1 MSKSFQLEIINVYLQ
16 AEKTAKNFKSNI
28 NLQKQMQSKGF
39 IRVIAVLLVLVCLF
53 YLSFSFVT
61 NSVENEAADKAA
73 QLARTEALKKSKDV
87 NSEIYK
93 AAYDSVYNKAYAKNL
108 KDVGQEEVYLWY
120 TYNQVREKQIGLG
133 LDLKGGMTVTLQ
145 INVADIVRAKATNPL
160 DAKLNEALEYASK
173 NPGNDFVGAFA
184 KKYEELVPGVRLSQ
198 KFNTVEGVNANDDNA
213 KVEGVLREKARTDIS
228 RSVNLLRER
237 IDRFGV
243 IAPNIKEMQR
253 EGQILMELPGV
264 KEPERVYKLI
274 QTSARLEFYATYT
287 VDKVQGAF
295 LQLSE
300 DVAAGN
306 AHVAEVAT
314 EVATEVAEGED
325 VAANNEAVGTAA
337 VEAAP
342 AVAPAKPAEG
352 EKTLAQLLWSQD
364 KMVVTVTE
372 NKKTVEKEVPV
383 TAYVGGACV
392 AVVNELDTAA
402 VNTILRSPAAK
413 RILPNDLK
421 CAWSVKGVD
430 KKGTYFQLVALK
442 TVNGEAA
449 LGDEDMID
457 DASAE
462 LQQFSGSYEVN
473 MTMNSDAAAKWAK
486 VTRENVGNQVA
497 IVLDD
502 QVYSFPTV
510 NTAIEGGRSSITGN
524 FTVDEANDLVNVL
537 TGGGMSASVDIVS
550 HTEIGPSLGQEAIE
564 AGIWSFVI
572 ALILLML
579 FMIAFYGFTPAMIAN
594 MCLILNL
601 FFTLG
606 ILASFQA
613 VLTLPGICGIVL
625 SLGMAVDANVL
636 IFERT
641 KEELRAGKN
650 LKAALAD
657 GYKNAFSAIFDSN
670 LTSVITAIILMSY
683 GTGLIK
689 GFATTLLISIIC
701 SFFTAVFV
709 SRLVFEALLK
719 KERNYT
725 FTTALSRNLL
735 ANTKVDF
742 LGQRKKALFVV
753 VALVVVIV
761 ASFFMRGINKGIDFS
776 GGRNYIVQF
785 DHSVKTDD
793 IQSKL
798 QPLFGDASVSV
809 ITVDNDTKVRV
820 STNYKINEQND
831 GIDNEIMGKLYEGLK
846 DEFKGMSQEDF
857 SVKNEKVGVVSTEMV
872 GPSIA
877 DDMTRG
883 AIWSVILSLIAIALY
898 ILIRFRDIAFS
909 VGALASLAF
918 TSFIIIGFYSLFWG
932 ILPFSMEIDQQFIAA
947 ILTIIGYAIND
958 TVVVFDRVRET
969 IGLYPKQPRYD
980 VINRSLNST
989 LTRTIMTS
997 CTTVLVL
1004 LVIFLLGGETI
1015 RGFVFAML
1023 FGVIIGTLST
1033 IYVATP
1039 VAYSM
1044 MRKKEAKKAAK

>member
-1 MSKSFQLEIINVYLQ
+1 
-16 AEKTAKNFKSNI
+16 
-28 NLQKQMQSKGF
+28 MQSKGF
-39 IRVIAVLLVLVCLF
+39 IRVITVLLVLVCLF
-53 YLSFSFVT
+53 YLSFSLVT
-61 NSVENEAADKAA
+61 NSVENDAADSARKTAATEAAKI
-73 QLARTEALKKSKDV
+73 SKDSK
-87 NSEIYK
+87 SEAYRN
-93 AAYDSVYNKAYAKNL
+93 AYDSIYDKAYAKYL
-108 KDVGQEEVYLWY
+108 KDMGQEEVYMWY

-145 INVADIVRAKATNPL
+145 ISVADIVRSKATNPL
-160 DAKLNEALEYASK
+160 DAKLNEALTYASQ
-173 NPGNDFVGAFA
+173 NPGDDFVAAFC
-184 KKYEELVPGVRLSQ
+184 KKYEELVPGVRLAQ
-198 KFNTVEGVNANDDNA
+198 KFNSVDGVSANDNNS
-213 KVEGVLREKARTDIS
+213 KVESVLREKTRSDVS

-274 QTSARLEFYATYT
+274 QTSAKLEFYATYQF
-287 VDKVQGAF
+287 DNS
-295 LQLSE
+295 LQNSLHALSE
-300 DVAAGN
+300 DFAAGN
-306 AHVAEVAT
+306 GNVAAAAAAPVAT
-314 EVATEVAEGED
+314 EADAEAAPVAES
-325 VAANNEAVGTAA
+325 TAA
-337 VEAAP
+337 EAAAPATVAEAAP
-342 AVAPAKPAEG
+342 AAKVEGKSLADMIWTKDMMTMVGKDGKDVQVPA
-352 EKTLAQLLWSQD
+352 QQ
-364 KMVVTVTE
+364 
-372 NKKTVEKEVPV
+372 
-383 TAYVGGACV
+383 YIGGACV
-392 AVVNELDTAA
+392 GVANEADTAA
-402 VNTILRSPAAK
+402 VNRILNSPAAK

-430 KKGTYFQLVALK
+430 KKGTYFQLVALR
-442 TVNGEAA
+442 TSNGEAA
-449 LGDEDMID
+449 LADADMID

-462 LQQFSGSYEVN
+462 LNQFSGSYEVS
-473 MTMNSDAAAKWAK
+473 MTMNTDAASKWAK
-486 VTRENVGNQVA
+486 VTRDNIGKQVA

-524 FTVDEANDLVNVL
+524 FTVEEANDLVNVL
-537 TGGGMSASVDIVS
+537 TGGGMSASVKIVS
-550 HTEIGPSLGQEAIE
+550 HTEIGPSLGQQAIE

-572 ALILLML
+572 ALVLLMIY
-579 FMIAFYGFTPAMIAN
+579 MICFYGFAPAMVAN

-650 LKAALAD
+650 VKAALAD

-670 LTSVITAIILMSY
+670 LTSVITAIILMVY

-701 SFFTAVFV
+701 SFFTAVFI

-719 KERNYT
+719 KKDRTYT
-725 FTTALSRNLL
+725 FTTKISQNLL
-735 ANTKVDF
+735 VNTKVNF
-742 LGQRKKALFVV
+742 LGQTKKAWSIIGVI
-753 VALVVVIV
+753 VVVIV
-761 ASFFMRGINKGIDFS
+761 ASFFIRGINKGIDFS
-776 GGRNYIVQF
+776 GGRNYVVQF
-785 DHSVKTDD
+785 DHSVNTDD
-793 IQSKL
+793 ITKKL
-798 QPLFGDASVSV
+798 TPLFPDASVSV
-809 ITVDNDTKVRV
+809 ITVDNDTKVRI
-820 STNYKINEQND
+820 STNYKIADNGDN
-831 GIDNEIMGKLYEGLK
+831 IDNEIMQKLYEGLQSELNGMPYDNFNVK
-846 DEFKGMSQEDF
+846 DEHH
-857 SVKNEKVGVVSTEMV
+857 GVVSSEMV

-883 AIWSVILSLIAIALY
+883 AIWSVLLSLIAIALY
-898 ILIRFRDIAFS
+898 ILLRFRDFAFS
-909 VGALASLAF
+909 MGALVSLAF
-918 TSFIIIGFYSLFWG
+918 TSLVIIGFYSLFWG
-932 ILPFSMEIDQQFIAA
+932 VLPFSMEVDQQFIAA

-958 TVVVFDRVRET
+958 TVVVFDRVREM
-969 IGLYPKQPRYD
+969 IGLYPKQDRRD
-980 VINRSLNST
+980 VINHSLNST

-997 CTTVLVL
+997 TTTVLVL

-1023 FGVIIGTLST
+1023 FGVIVGTLAT

-1039 VAYSM
+1039 VAYWM
-1044 MRKKEAKKAAK
+1044 MHRKANKKK

>member
-1 MSKSFQLEIINVYLQ
+1 
-16 AEKTAKNFKSNI
+16 
-28 NLQKQMQSKGF
+28 MQSKGF
-39 IRVIAVLLVLVCLF
+39 IRVITVLLVLVCLF
-53 YLSFSFVT
+53 YLSFSLVT
-61 NSVENEAADKAA
+61 NSVENDAADSARKTAA
-73 QLARTEALKKSKDV
+73 AAAAKISKDSK
-87 NSEIYK
+87 SEAYRN
-93 AAYDSVYNKAYAKNL
+93 AYDSIYDKAYAKYL
-108 KDVGQEEVYLWY
+108 KDMGQEEVYMWY

-145 INVADIVRAKATNPL
+145 ISVADIVRSKATNPL
-160 DAKLNEALEYASK
+160 DAKLNEALTYASQ
-173 NPGNDFVGAFA
+173 NPGDDFVAAFC
-184 KKYEELVPGVRLSQ
+184 KKYEELVPGVRLAQ
-198 KFNTVEGVNANDDNA
+198 KFNSVDGVSANDNNS
-213 KVEGVLREKARTDIS
+213 KVESVLREKTRSDVS

-274 QTSARLEFYATYT
+274 QTSAKLEFYATYQF
-287 VDKVQGAF
+287 DNS
-295 LQLSE
+295 LQHSLSALSE
-300 DVAAGN
+300 DFAAGN
-306 AHVAEVAT
+306 
-314 EVATEVAEGED
+314 GN
-325 VAANNEAVGTAA
+325 VAAAA
-337 VEAAP
+337 AAPAATQADVEAAP
-342 AVAPAKPAEG
+342 AAESTAAEAAAPATVAETDPAAKVEG
-352 EKTLAQLLWSQD
+352 KSLAEMIWTKD
-364 KMVVTVTE
+364 MMTMVGKDGKDVQ
-372 NKKTVEKEVPV
+372 VP
-383 TAYVGGACV
+383 AQQYIGGACV
-392 AVVNELDTAA
+392 GVANEADTAA
-402 VNTILRSPAAK
+402 VNRILNSPAAK

-430 KKGTYFQLVALK
+430 KKGTYFQLVALR
-442 TVNGEAA
+442 TSNGEAA
-449 LGDEDMID
+449 LSDADMID

-462 LQQFSGSYEVN
+462 LNQFSGSYEVS
-473 MTMNSDAAAKWAK
+473 MTMNTDAASKWAK
-486 VTRENVGNQVA
+486 VTRDNIGKQVA

-524 FTVDEANDLVNVL
+524 FTVEEANDLVNVL
-537 TGGGMSASVDIVS
+537 TGGGMSASVKIVS
-550 HTEIGPSLGQEAIE
+550 HTEIGPSLGQQAIE

-572 ALILLML
+572 ALVLLMIY
-579 FMIAFYGFTPAMIAN
+579 MICFYGFAPAMVAN

-650 LKAALAD
+650 VKAALAD

-670 LTSVITAIILMSY
+670 LTSVITAIILMVY

-701 SFFTAVFV
+701 SFFTAVFI

-719 KERNYT
+719 KKDRAYT
-725 FTTALSRNLL
+725 FTTKISQNFLV
-735 ANTKVDF
+735 NTKVNF
-742 LGQRKKALFVV
+742 LGQTKKAWTII
-753 VALVVVIV
+753 AAIVVVII
-761 ASFFMRGINKGIDFS
+761 ASFFIRGINKGIDFS
-776 GGRNYIVQF
+776 GGRNYVVQF
-785 DHSVKTDD
+785 DHSVNTDD
-793 IQSKL
+793 ITKKL
-798 QPLFGDASVSV
+798 APLFPDASVSV
-809 ITVDNDTKVRV
+809 ITVDNDTKVRI
-820 STNYKINEQND
+820 STNYKIADNGDN
-831 GIDNEIMGKLYEGLK
+831 IDNEIMQKLYEGLQSELNGMPYDNFNVK
-846 DEFKGMSQEDF
+846 DEHH
-857 SVKNEKVGVVSTEMV
+857 GVVSSEMV

-883 AIWSVILSLIAIALY
+883 AIWSVLLSLIAIALY
-898 ILIRFRDIAFS
+898 ILLRFRDFAFS
-909 VGALASLAF
+909 MGALVSLAF
-918 TSFIIIGFYSLFWG
+918 TSLVIIGFYSLFWG
-932 ILPFSMEIDQQFIAA
+932 VLPFSMEVDQQFIAA

-958 TVVVFDRVRET
+958 TVVVFDRVREM
-969 IGLYPKQPRYD
+969 ISLYPKQDRRD
-980 VINRSLNST
+980 VINHSLNST

-997 CTTVLVL
+997 TTTVLVL

-1023 FGVIIGTLST
+1023 FGVIVGTLAT

-1039 VAYSM
+1039 VAYWM
-1044 MRKKEAKKAAK
+1044 MHRKANKKK

>member
-1 MSKSFQLEIINVYLQ
+1 
-16 AEKTAKNFKSNI
+16 
-28 NLQKQMQSKGF
+28 MQSKGF
-39 IRVIAVLLVLVCLF
+39 IRVITVLLVLVCLF

-61 NSVENEAADKAA
+61 RSVENDAEASAA
-73 QLARTEALKKSKDV
+73 KIAATEALKIDKDKTSAAYR
-87 NSEIYK
+87 N
-93 AAYDSVYNKAYAKNL
+93 AYDSIYGRAYARYL
-108 KDVGQEEVYLWY
+108 KDVGQEKVYMWY

-145 INVADIVRAKATNPL
+145 ISVADIVRSKAQNPL
-160 DAKLNEALEYASK
+160 DAKLNEALAYATE
-173 NPGNDFVGAFA
+173 NPGDDFVGAFC
-184 KKYEELVPGVRLSQ
+184 KKYEELVPGVRLAQ
-198 KFNTVEGVNANDDNA
+198 KFITVEGVNANDNNS
-213 KVEGVLREKARTDIS
+213 KVESILREKTSTDVS

-253 EGQILMELPGV
+253 QGQILMELPGV

-274 QTSARLEFYATYT
+274 QTSAKLEFYATYT
-287 VDKVQGAF
+287 ADRNLTGA
-295 LQLSE
+295 LNTLSE
-300 DVAAGN
+300 EYAAGN
-306 AHVAEVAT
+306 
-314 EVATEVAEGED
+314 GD
-325 VAANNEAVGTAA
+325 KG
-337 VEAAP
+337 
-342 AVAPAKPAEG
+342 VAPAAAETPADAEASPATDTTAQPDSVAATQTAPAKAVKPAG
-352 EKTLAQLLWSQD
+352 KTLAEMIWTKDMMTLEGRDGKDVQ
-364 KMVVTVTE
+364 
-372 NKKTVEKEVPV
+372 VP
-383 TAYVGGACV
+383 AAQYVGGACIGV
-392 AVVNELDTAA
+392 ANESDTAA
-402 VNTILRSPAAK
+402 VNRIIRSAAAK
-413 RILPNDLK
+413 RLLPSDLK
-421 CAWSVKGVD
+421 CCWSVKGVD
-430 KKGTYFQLVALK
+430 KKGVYFQLVALR
-442 TVNGEAA
+442 TSNGEAA
-449 LGDEDMID
+449 LGDADMID
-457 DASAE
+457 NASAE
-462 LQQFSGSYEVN
+462 LNQFSGSYEIS
-473 MTMNSDAAAKWAK
+473 MTMNSDAASKWAK
-486 VTRENVGNQVA
+486 LTRDNIGKQVA

-524 FTVDEANDLVNVL
+524 FTVEEANDLVNVL
-537 TGGGMSASVDIVS
+537 TGGGMSAGVTIVS
-550 HTEIGPSLGQEAIE
+550 HTEIGPSLGQQAIE

-572 ALILLML
+572 ALILLMIY
-579 FMIAFYGFTPAMIAN
+579 MISFYGFAPAMVAN

-670 LTSVITAIILMSY
+670 LTSVITAIILMVY

-709 SRLVFEALLK
+709 SRLVFGALLKK

-725 FTTALSRNLL
+725 FTTPFSRNFLVG
-735 ANTKVDF
+735 THVDF
-742 LGQRKKALFVV
+742 LGQSKKAWSVIAVL
-753 VALVVVIV
+753 AVVII
-761 ASFFMRGINKGIDFS
+761 ASFFIRGINKGIDFS

-785 DHSVKTDD
+785 DHSVNTED
-793 IQSKL
+793 ITNKL
-798 QPLFGDASVSV
+798 TPLFPESSVSV
-809 ITVDNDTKVRV
+809 ITVDNDTRVRV
-820 STNYKINEQND
+820 STNYKIN
-831 GIDNEIMGKLYEGLK
+831 DNGDNVDQEIMHKLYDGLK
-846 DEFKGMSQEDF
+846 DEFKDMSYDNF
-857 SVKNEKVGVVSTEMV
+857 NVKDEQHGVVSSEMV

-898 ILIRFRDIAFS
+898 ILLRFRDFSFS
-909 VGALASLAF
+909 VGALVSLAF
-918 TSFIIIGFYSLFWG
+918 TSFVIIGFYSLFWG

-958 TVVVFDRVRET
+958 TVVVFDRIREMV
-969 IGLYPKQPRYD
+969 GLYPKHDRRE
-980 VINRSLNST
+980 VINQSLNTT
-989 LTRTIMTS
+989 LTRTVMTS
-997 CTTVLVL
+997 TTTVLVL

-1023 FGVIIGTLST
+1023 FGVILGTLST

-1044 MRKKEAKKAAK
+1044 MRRKLAKKSK